1 MTPFKVLY
9 DRDPSLILKG
19 TTIPSKL
26 ESINQLQQER
36 DEILKQL
43 KMNLCKAQDQNRVQA
58 NKHRREVEY
67 QVGDWV
73 YLKM

>member
-19 TTIPSKL
+19 TTIPSKV

-73 YLKM
+73 YLKI

>member
-73 YLKM
+73 YLKI